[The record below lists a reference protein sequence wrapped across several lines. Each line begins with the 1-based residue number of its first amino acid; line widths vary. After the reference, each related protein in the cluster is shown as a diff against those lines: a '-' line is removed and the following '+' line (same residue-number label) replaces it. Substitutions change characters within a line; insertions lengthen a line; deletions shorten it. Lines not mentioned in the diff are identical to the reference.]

1 MAVNLT
7 FYLDEFDNT
16 VTLDENPSLGGGAVI
31 DDIVGTDTTM
41 NVEVELSVVQSNFMY
56 KVGADGIAADDA
68 VNGDISF
75 KTVGNCF
82 ASGAVTDIT
91 SGNCTTSS
99 SGLTTTHATYAADT
113 ATAGLS
119 NEQYNS
125 IGTEYVLYLAHTIFG
140 DSGAHRY
147 FSNEADI
154 VEELD
159 VTKEFSDAA
168 GAALGDFKNTDTG
181 TTTGGQGW
189 EATDNSTAVGVKAQ
203 GLAHK
208 IFQHIVK
215 EDQNRLTVTTEDGT
229 DYVAGTAGTWTK
241 VPIKIGDTLQVRQ
254 TIGAIADTNALGV
267 AIGARTYTI
276 NYVVVADS

>member
-16 VTLDENPSLGGGAVI
+16 VTLAENPSLGGGAAI
-31 DDIVGTDTTM
+31 DDIATTDTTM

-56 KVGADGIAADDA
+56 KVEADGIAVTD
-68 VNGDISF
+68 VSDISF
-75 KTVGNCF
+75 KTVGDCF
-82 ASGAVTDIT
+82 ASGSVTDIT

-99 SGLTTTHATYAADT
+99 SGLGTTHATYAADT
-113 ATAGLS
+113 ATHDLT

-147 FSNEADI
+147 FSNEAAI

-168 GAALGDFKNTDTG
+168 GAALGDFKNIDTG
-181 TTTGGQGW
+181 TTAGGQGW